1 MSEIRSRKSAKAII
15 FSYAVY
21 AVMFFFTFMA
31 IYPLLWLAM
40 SSFKTTQEF
49 QLTSELALP
58 EIWWWKNYPDAWI
71 RGNFA
76 SLFGNSIFYT
86 GLTTIAIVIFSFMA
100 GFAFAKIPSKATK
113 ILHKSFIIGI
123 LLTLQSIM
131 VPLFLIVNAVGLYDT
146 RISILICYIGIGMP
160 MGIYLATDYIKSIP
174 DSLVESARI
183 DGAPYLVIFGR
194 IIFPM
199 AMPVGITL
207 AILTVSGTWNEFM
220 LINML
225 ASSESIKSL
234 PVGIQRFSGALASDY
249 GKQFAALVIG
259 LVPMLIFYLIFR
271 KQITRGVAAGA
282 VKG

>member
-1 MSEIRSRKSAKAII
+1 MSEIRSKKTGSTQLFTYCI
-15 FSYAVY
+15 Y

-49 QLTSELALP
+49 QLTSKLALP
-58 EIWWWKNYPDAWI
+58 EVWWWKNYPDAWM

-100 GFAFAKIPSKATK
+100 GFAFAKIPSKFTSF
-113 ILHKSFIIGI
+113 LHKSFVIGI

-131 VPLFLIVNAVGLYDT
+131 VPLFLLVNAVGLYDT

-160 MGIYLATDYIKSIP
+160 MGIYLATDYIRSIP
-174 DSLVESARI
+174 TSLIESARI

-259 LVPMLIFYLIFR
+259 LVPMLVFYLIFR